1 MPVPMPVLIDLH
13 RHLEGSIRPGTA
25 LEFAERDGHWLTAA
39 DDPGSELTATGAGS
53 GLLPYLAKI
62 ETAVSTVR
70 RADDWH
76 RVAREAV
83 TDAADDGLGHLELRF
98 SPRFIEITTGL
109 AGEAVIDA
117 ITDGVAAAGHERGLT
132 TGLIAIVVRDL
143 GPVAGAGQMDRIL
156 ARRDRFVAVDLA
168 GDEAGFPPALFAEP
182 FRRARQAGLG
192 VTIHAGEAA
201 GPASVAAALDH
212 LRPDRIGHGVRSAE
226 DPRLME
232 RLAREDVT
240 LEVALTS
247 NVDTGAAAS
256 LARHQIGT
264 LLAAG
269 VPVTLNTDNPTV
281 SRTTLSRELA
291 KAARAAGLT
300 PDDCRA
306 VADQAV
312 RAAFR
317 HP

>member
-1 MPVPMPVLIDLH
+1 
-13 RHLEGSIRPGTA
+13 
-25 LEFAERDGHWLTAA
+25 
-39 DDPGSELTATGAGS
+39 
-53 GLLPYLAKI
+53 
-62 ETAVSTVR
+62 
-70 RADDWH
+70 
-76 RVAREAV
+76 V
-83 TDAADDGLGHLELRF
+83 TDAADDGLDHLELRF
-98 SPRFIEITTGL
+98 SPRFIETVTGL
-109 AGEAVIDA
+109 AGDAVIDA
-117 ITDGVAAAGHERGLT
+117 IADGVAAAGREQGLT
-132 TGLIAIVVRDL
+132 IGLIAIVVRDL
-143 GPVAGAGQMDRIL
+143 GPVAGAGQMERIL

-168 GDEAGFPPALFAEP
+168 GDEAGFPPPLFAEP
-182 FRRARQAGLG
+182 FRRAREAGLG

-212 LRPDRIGHGVRSAE
+212 LHPDRIGHGVRSAE

-256 LARHQIGT
+256 LARHQIRT

-291 KAARAAGLT
+291 GAARAAGLT

-306 VADQAV
+306 VTGRAV

-317 HP
+317 RP